1 MQLKQV
7 PPWQGLG
14 LAVLYFAGCV
24 FSALPLQEGSV
35 ALLWPSAGVGLAG
48 AVLYGV
54 RHVWFVPLAMVAYH
68 AMLGPVPEAFLPFSV
83 LSNTLGAVAGGL
95 VANRAG
101 RQPELGLAQAIRVV
115 QGGLVLA
122 ATSAIIGVAGLRYAG
137 MADAG
142 TTGAILL
149 RWFLGDL
156 LGEVRACVV
165 HHEDDRADLQGAVQ
179 ALLYELHVA

>member
-1 MQLKQV
+1 
-7 PPWQGLG
+7 
-14 LAVLYFAGCV
+14 
-24 FSALPLQEGSV
+24 
-35 ALLWPSAGVGLAG
+35 
-48 AVLYGV
+48 
-54 RHVWFVPLAMVAYH
+54 
-68 AMLGPVPEAFLPFSV
+68 
-83 LSNTLGAVAGGL
+83 
-95 VANRAG
+95 G

-156 LGEVRACVV
+156 LGVVAVAPVLLLRPRPASAGGTTYQDHGSEPERPAWLVMLVASLLVMAWAASAGGSYPLGVTALPLAMLTWCAMRFPPWWTARAVFCTCLLVGSFASLGLAGFAV
-165 HHEDDRADLQGAVQ
+165 PTGALET
-179 ALLYELHVA
+179 ARLLLFLCLLGTLPL